1 MARTN
6 KQKKN
11 VIQVP
16 ATTKKVK
23 LRPLERDVISEI
35 SMIFELSKEEGELDH
50 KHELEPKLDLGQRSS
65 R

>member
-1 MARTN
+1 M
-6 KQKKN
+6 
-11 VIQVP
+11 IQVL
-16 ATTKKVK
+16 ATTEKVK
-23 LRPLERDVISEI
+23 LRPLERDVILEI